1 MSSKVTYRKQYTRCG
16 KERCRK
22 CKEGDGHG
30 PYWYAYWSEKGRTI
44 SKYIGIH
51 LPPGI
56 DIERQ
61 TAGDVEAGK
70 EVPLPAANQS
80 SRINKAG
87 TSHTSMGSAHGERL
101 PLQLNTQA
109 PRLFSPVQLR
119 IERSQGDDGDA
130 ALIRPCHA

>member
-51 LPPGI
+51 LPPDI
-56 DIERQ
+56 DVERQ

-70 EVPLPAANQS
+70 RVPLPAANQS
-80 SRINKAG
+80 SHINKAG
-87 TSHTSMGSAHGERL
+87 TSNTSIGSAYGERL
-101 PLQLNTQA
+101 PLQLNTQ
-109 PRLFSPVQLR
+109 VLR
-119 IERSQGDDGDA
+119 IF
-130 ALIRPCHA
+130 ALGQFRIQRLQ

>member
-30 PYWYAYWSEKGRTI
+30 PYWYAYWSEKVRTI

-61 TAGDVEAGK
+61 TAGGVKAGK
-70 EVPLPAANQS
+70 EVPLPAANKS
-80 SRINKAG
+80 SRINKAR
-87 TSHTSMGSAHGERL
+87 TSQTSIVSAHGERM
-101 PLQLNTQA
+101 PIQLNTHV
-109 PRLFSPVQLR
+109 LSICDIVQFR
-119 IERSQGDDGDA
+119 IER
-130 ALIRPCHA
+130 

>member
-44 SKYIGIH
+44 SKYIGIR

-61 TAGDVEAGK
+61 TAGNVGDVETGK
-70 EVPLPAANQS
+70 RVPLLAAKQS
-80 SRINKAG
+80 SSMNKAV
-87 TSHTSMGSAHGERL
+87 TSSASIGSAYGERL
-101 PLQLNTQA
+101 PLQENTQ
-109 PRLFSPVQLR
+109 V
-119 IERSQGDDGDA
+119 
-130 ALIRPCHA
+130 